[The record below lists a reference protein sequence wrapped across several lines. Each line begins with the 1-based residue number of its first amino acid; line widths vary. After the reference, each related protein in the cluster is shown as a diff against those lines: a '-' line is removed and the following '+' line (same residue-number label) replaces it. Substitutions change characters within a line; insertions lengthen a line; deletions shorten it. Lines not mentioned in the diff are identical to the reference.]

1 MRRVFK
7 DDKLQMHFEANG
19 YCIVP
24 LLTEDDIQELERIYY
39 ANRVEEQ
46 PAMERLTSSKNF
58 DLSRN
63 IKELTGAIVL
73 KRLGE
78 YLIDYKLLYS
88 GFITKVPGKPN
99 QMRLHQD
106 PTFVDETQFQALNVW
121 SPLVDVNADN
131 GALWIIPRS
140 NKFFDGFRGQPI
152 RALDFSEISQEV
164 TDKYGIMLPM
174 KAGEVIIYDAALF
187 HYSLANTT
195 DKARIACAS
204 LVVPDESVPIYH
216 YHNKE
221 RNTID
226 VYEIEGDFMI
236 KYFSEYLKTGKVDAK
251 LLSSRPYAEPRKVA
265 IDEFEERYHYYNNAN
280 GLNAV

>member
-7 DDKLQMHFEANG
+7 DDKLQMYFAANG
-19 YCIVP
+19 YCQVQ
-24 LLTEDDIQELERIYY
+24 LLSPDDIQELERIYY
-39 ANRVEEQ
+39 DNRVEKQ
-46 PAMERLTSSKNF
+46 PAMERSTSSKNF

-63 IKELTGAIVL
+63 IKELTGAVVL
-73 KRLGE
+73 KRLQE

-106 PTFVDETQFQALNVW
+106 PTFVDESKFQALNVW

-131 GALWIIPRS
+131 GALWIIPKS
-140 NKFFDGFRGQPI
+140 NRFFEGFRGQPI
-152 RALDFSEISQEV
+152 RALDFSDISQKV
-164 TDKYGIMLPM
+164 TDKYGVMLPM

-204 LVVPDESVPIYH
+204 LVAPAESTPIYH
-216 YHNKE
+216 YYNKE
-221 RNTID
+221 LNTID

-251 LLSSRPYAEPRKVA
+251 LLSNRPYTEPRKVTM
-265 IDEFEERYHYYNNAN
+265 DEFEERYQYYNGIN
-280 GLNAV
+280 GLTVA